1 MKKRISISIAAVVIL
16 ILCSSAAKV
25 EQARAEWMG
34 GFQKMENADQAAEKN
49 VVGALELYKESL
61 AIFENVRRKYPQWN
75 PTLLNY
81 RINYCQQKIRDLEM
95 KLENQANTLSS
106 GDLLALNKR
115 QAKQLQDT
123 ENARKELA
131 DRVAFLTEALQR
143 AREEA
148 AKGAG
153 YEATAA
159 NLAAAKANHEK
170 EVSDLR
176 MQIKTLNDKVQD
188 LSKRGS
194 KADKMSK
201 DLDKLGKRL
210 TETTSELE
218 TLRATFNQ
226 KKKEYDALE
235 REHKQLKRNYDD
247 KETALGV
254 SNGLAESRKQE
265 LVTLRNSITS
275 SEKKINLLEKN
286 KTELE
291 AQLAAQRRREQE
303 LLEDIATQKKL
314 READTVTIGQLRA
327 GADQALLSQA
337 EGKRLSGELEAAK
350 QKLKANEEAIAAMNI
365 TIADLRE
372 KYNQARAKTIASE
385 EKNLENMSQLARLK
399 DKQKKAEERAL
410 QLTTELEEAKIL
422 LDKSKSDAEAQ
433 QKKFSNFENVAN
445 DKQEMERKLKV
456 QTELARRQETQ
467 IAQQNE
473 KISGLEEKILENT
486 KASNAKLLK
495 IGNELEASKAKADG
509 FEKELISERGKLL
522 AAEKQLASTKKENE
536 RLGKKEL
543 ELQKLK
549 QEYDRL
555 QKDSVNAGRLVEAET
570 ALRKSKAEN
579 EDISLK
585 LTNTEKELEKAKL
598 NAGHLNEQ
606 LKATKELCD
615 KKDIQLA
622 DNAND
627 YAEKLKAANAEQE
640 ALRKKLQEQRES
652 LVKERSALELKYSQL
667 ERSFTA
673 GNESMQKQ
681 LKSLLKAQE
690 ENRTYAVQVLEL
702 NKKLDEQ
709 TAAKNNAYEKIKEL
723 NEEKKL
729 LNAKV
734 QVVDGLTKTVA
745 DLEEQLKE
753 QKKQTDKVQ
762 EEADAQQRKA
772 YAKYISYETRLK
784 EKDQIIGDLRT
795 NVADTPTWLGRLKD
809 MEKKYDAEIKNKAV
823 LEALLIDLEKR
834 LKAAQGQADT
844 YSQEAKMVRENQAQA
859 VRRAEET
866 ARAEGE
872 NKAAMLVAMERASKA
887 VQEAQAAH
895 KEAED
900 SKNKA
905 AEAARNAQASQAKA
919 EAGAAEALR
928 KAEEAHNKLLLL
940 EKTAEN
946 EMRSLDDK
954 IKQLNVKLTELR
966 RHNVASNEISQSIGA
981 LEKLKKERDTL
992 KSTKASQI
1000 EKARQQ
1006 VQQTEARASE
1016 EALNAAKIAAEA
1028 KELKARQTSAEAQ
1041 VANLAK
1047 DLAIANLRLQHT
1059 QDANNKQS
1067 NSRKSLLDDDLRYTR
1082 EREKATLIKGFLRQ
1096 GTEAERQGKVEAAKY
1111 NYQQALALDADNKLA
1126 LQRLGL
1132 LASSAGNDSEASRF
1146 LNQAF
1151 KFDPD
1156 DIDTLMALGYAQARL
1171 GHSDWAVSYLGR
1183 AVALQPK
1190 NGDAVRLYGAALFT
1204 LGWTQAAETQLNEA
1218 IKLNAKDAE
1227 AQYNLAVLLSTM
1239 EPPRLEEASK
1249 WYKLAI
1255 KNGAQPDPG
1264 LDKVLGRQ

>member
-1 MKKRISISIAAVVIL
+1 MKKRIITSIAAVLVL
-16 ILCSSAAKV
+16 VLCSSAAKV

-81 RINYCQQKIRDLEM
+81 RINYCQQKIRDLEI

-106 GDLLALNKR
+106 DDLLALNKR
-115 QAKQLQDT
+115 QAKQLQET
-123 ENARKELA
+123 ENARKELS

-170 EVSDLR
+170 EVADLR
-176 MQIKTLNDKVQD
+176 MQIKTLNDKIQD

-210 TETTSELE
+210 AETTSELE
-218 TLRATFNQ
+218 TLRTTFNQ
-226 KKKEYDALE
+226 KKKEYDALD

-265 LVTLRNSITS
+265 LVTLRNSVTS
-275 SEKKINLLEKN
+275 SEKKIKLLEKN
-286 KTELE
+286 KAELE

-314 READTVTIGQLRA
+314 READAVTIGQLRA

-385 EKNLENMSQLARLK
+385 EKNLENMSQLARIK

-410 QLTTELEEAKIL
+410 QLTAELEEAKIL
-422 LDKSKSDAEAQ
+422 LGKSKSDAEAQ
-433 QKKFSNFENVAN
+433 QKKLSNFENVAN
-445 DKQEMERKLKV
+445 DRQELERKLKV
-456 QTELARRQETQ
+456 QTELARRQENQ
-467 IAQQNE
+467 IAQQTE
-473 KISGLEEKILENT
+473 KIRELEEKILADT
-486 KASNAKLLK
+486 KASNAKLLAL
-495 IGNELEASKAKADG
+495 GNELETSKAKADG
-509 FEKELISERGKLL
+509 IEKELISERGKLL
-522 AAEKQLASTKKENE
+522 AAEKQLASAKEENA
-536 RLGKKEL
+536 RLGQKEL

-549 QEYDRL
+549 QAYDRL

-579 EDISLK
+579 EDMALK
-585 LTNTEKELEKAKL
+585 LNNAAKELEKEKL
-598 NAGHLNEQ
+598 NADRLNEQ
-606 LKATKELCD
+606 LKAAKELCD

-622 DNAND
+622 ENAND
-627 YAEKLKAANAEQE
+627 YAEKLKAANAELE
-640 ALRKKLQEQRES
+640 ALRGKLQEQREL
-652 LVKERSALELKYSQL
+652 LVKERKALELKYSQL

-690 ENRTYAVQVLEL
+690 ENRSYAVQVLEL
-702 NKKLDEQ
+702 NKKLGEQ
-709 TAAKNNAYEKIKEL
+709 TTAKNNADAEIKEL
-723 NEEKKL
+723 KEEKKL
-729 LNAKV
+729 LDAKV
-734 QVVDGLTKTVA
+734 QVVDGLTRTVA

-753 QKKQTDKVQ
+753 QKKQIAKIQD
-762 EEADAQQRKA
+762 EAEAQQRKA
-772 YAKYISYETRLK
+772 DAKYVSYETRLK
-784 EKDQIIGDLRT
+784 EKDQIIGDLRA
-795 NVADTPTWLGRLKD
+795 NVADTPTWLARLKD
-809 MEKKYDAEIKNKAV
+809 MEKKYDAEVKNKAA
-823 LEALLIDLEKR
+823 LEALLIDLENR

-844 YSQEAKMVRENQAQA
+844 YSREARKAREEQAQA
-859 VRRAEET
+859 VRRAEEA

-872 NKAAMLVAMERASKA
+872 SKAAMLAATERANKA

-895 KEAED
+895 KEAEAA
-900 SKNKA
+900 KNRA
-905 AEAARNAQASQAKA
+905 VEAARNAQASQAKA
-919 EAGAAEALR
+919 EAEAAEALR
-928 KAEEAHNKLLLL
+928 KVEEAHNKLKLL
-940 EKTAEN
+940 EKSADS
-946 EMRSLDDK
+946 EMRNLNEQ
-954 IKQLNVKLTELR
+954 IKQLNAKLTELKR
-966 RHNVASNEISQSIGA
+966 QNAASKEIFQTIGA
-981 LEKLKKERDTL
+981 LEKLKKEREALTIA
-992 KSTKASQI
+992 KASQL
-1000 EKARQQ
+1000 EKERQQ

-1041 VANLAK
+1041 AANLAK
-1047 DLAIANLRLQHT
+1047 DLAIANIRLQQT
-1059 QDANNKQS
+1059 QDANSKQS
-1067 NSRKSLLDDDLRYTR
+1067 STRKSLLDDDLRYTR
-1082 EREKATLIKGFLRQ
+1082 EREKATLVKGFLRQ

-1111 NYQQALALDADNKLA
+1111 NYKQALALDADNKLA

-1132 LASSAGNDSEASRF
+1132 LA
-1146 LNQAF
+1146 
-1151 KFDPD
+1151 
-1156 DIDTLMALGYAQARL
+1156 
-1171 GHSDWAVSYLGR
+1171 
-1183 AVALQPK
+1183 
-1190 NGDAVRLYGAALFT
+1190 
-1204 LGWTQAAETQLNEA
+1204 
-1218 IKLNAKDAE
+1218 
-1227 AQYNLAVLLSTM
+1227 
-1239 EPPRLEEASK
+1239 
-1249 WYKLAI
+1249 
-1255 KNGAQPDPG
+1255 
-1264 LDKVLGRQ
+1264 

>member
-1 MKKRISISIAAVVIL
+1 MKKRIIISVAAVVIL
-16 ILCSSAAKV
+16 VLCSSAAKV

-81 RINYCQQKIRDLEM
+81 RINYCQQKIRDLEI

-106 GDLLALNKR
+106 DDLLALNKR
-115 QAKQLQDT
+115 QAKQLQDA
-123 ENARKELA
+123 ENARKELS

-170 EVSDLR
+170 EVADLR
-176 MQIKTLNDKVQD
+176 MQIKTLNDKIQE
-188 LSKRGS
+188 LSKSGS
-194 KADKMSK
+194 KADKLSK
-201 DLDKLGKRL
+201 ELDKLGKRL
-210 TETTSELE
+210 TEATSELE
-218 TLRATFNQ
+218 TLRTAFNQ
-226 KKKEYDALE
+226 KKKEYDALD

-275 SEKKINLLEKN
+275 SEKKIKLLEKN
-286 KTELE
+286 KAELE

-314 READTVTIGQLRA
+314 READAVTIGQLRA

-385 EKNLENMSQLARLK
+385 EKNLENMSQLARIK

-410 QLTTELEEAKIL
+410 QLTAELEEAKIL
-422 LDKSKSDAEAQ
+422 LGKSKSDAEAQ
-433 QKKFSNFENVAN
+433 QKKLSNFENVAN
-445 DKQEMERKLKV
+445 DRQELERKLNV
-456 QTELARRQETQ
+456 QTELARRQENQ

-473 KISGLEEKILENT
+473 KIRGLEEKILADT
-486 KASNAKLLK
+486 KASNAKLLAL
-495 IGNELEASKAKADG
+495 GNELETSKAKADG
-509 FEKELISERGKLL
+509 LEKELISEKGKLL
-522 AAEKQLASTKKENE
+522 AAEKQLASTKEENA
-536 RLGKKEL
+536 RLGQKEL

-549 QEYDRL
+549 QDYDRL

-579 EDISLK
+579 EDMALK
-585 LTNTEKELEKAKL
+585 LNNAEKELEKEKL
-598 NAGHLNEQ
+598 NADRLNEQ
-606 LKATKELCD
+606 LKAAKELCD

-622 DNAND
+622 ENAND
-627 YAEKLKAANAEQE
+627 YAEKLKAANAELE
-640 ALRKKLQEQRES
+640 ALRRKLQEQREL
-652 LVKERSALELKYSQL
+652 LVKERKALELKYSQL

-681 LKSLLKAQE
+681 LKSLLQAQE
-690 ENRTYAVQVLEL
+690 ENRAYAVQVLEL
-702 NKKLDEQ
+702 NKKLVEQ
-709 TAAKNNAYEKIKEL
+709 TTAKNNADAEIKKL
-723 NEEKKL
+723 KEEKKL
-729 LNAKV
+729 LDAKV

-745 DLEEQLKE
+745 DMEEQLKE
-753 QKKQTDKVQ
+753 QKKQIAKIQD
-762 EEADAQQRKA
+762 EAEAQQRKA
-772 YAKYISYETRLK
+772 DAKYVSYETRLK
-784 EKDQIIGDLRT
+784 EKDQIIGDLRA
-795 NVADTPTWLGRLKD
+795 NVADTPTWLARLKD
-809 MEKKYDAEIKNKAV
+809 MEKKYDAEVKNKAT
-823 LEALLIDLEKR
+823 LEALLIDLENR

-844 YSQEAKMVRENQAQA
+844 YSREARKAREEQAQA
-859 VRRAEET
+859 VRRAEEA

-872 NKAAMLVAMERASKA
+872 SKAAMLAATERANKA

-895 KEAED
+895 KEAEAA
-900 SKNKA
+900 KNRA
-905 AEAARNAQASQAKA
+905 VEAARNAQASQAKA
-919 EAGAAEALR
+919 EAEAAEALR
-928 KAEEAHNKLLLL
+928 KVEEAHNKLISL
-940 EKTAEN
+940 EKSAEK
-946 EMRSLDDK
+946 EMRVK
-954 IKQLNVKLTELR
+954 EEQIRQLNANISHLKKENANQEELVKAVSELDK
-966 RHNVASNEISQSIGA
+966 V
-981 LEKLKKERDTL
+981 KKERDTL
-992 KSTKASQI
+992 LVKTESLL
-1000 EKARQQ
+1000 EKGRQQ

-1041 VANLAK
+1041 AASLAK
-1047 DLAIANLRLQHT
+1047 DLAIANIRLQQT
-1059 QDANNKQS
+1059 QDANSKQS
-1067 NSRKSLLDDDLRYTR
+1067 STRKSLLDDDLRYTR
-1082 EREKATLIKGFLRQ
+1082 EREKATLVKGFLRQ

-1132 LASSAGNDSEASRF
+1132 LASSAGNDTEASRF

-1156 DIDTLMALGYAQARL
+1156 DIDTLLALGYAQARL

-1204 LGWTQAAETQLNEA
+1204 LGWTQAAETQLNQA

-1264 LDKVLGRQ
+1264 LDKVLGR